1 MTTTIIATKNAP
13 DAIGPYVQGVD
24 MGSFVFTSGQIPLC
38 PETGAVAVCRLR
50 RGRTRCTDAIARAQL
65 PR

>member
-24 MGSFVFTSGQIPLC
+24 MGSFVLHPARYRCARRRAPWRRILNLKRYSLC
-38 PETGAVAVCRLR
+38 EM
-50 RGRTRCTDAIARAQL
+50 
-65 PR
+65 

>member
-38 PETGAVAVCRLR
+38 PETGAVAA
-50 RGRTRCTDAIARAQL
+50 DIES
-65 PR
+65 